1 MEGDMTTPDSSFFS
15 EMTKLKATT
24 PASLAQAA
32 GVDPKAKA
40 FGLYY
45 AGTEARVT
53 DGYMDHGFSYF
64 GVYAPVMS
72 HPVIAHAA
80 ACCDF
85 GSDDT
90 EPKHILVFEVGGAI
104 YYSPYGRA
112 QRALTKAN
120 EHLVRTERDLEVILE
135 RLKRADLDGF
145 RQLGGFESLLG
156 PTPENEAL
164 GVQVIRELDAQITW
178 ETIEELAA
186 CDGPGMEAMNALVYA
201 HSNAARLGL
210 DPDRVRRA
218 KEAYRE
224 KLVAEVN
231 DHFADL
237 PVAQTNDQGR

>member
-1 MEGDMTTPDSSFFS
+1 MPTPDSSFFS
-15 EMTKLKATT
+15 ELTRLKANT
-24 PASLAQAA
+24 PPSLARAA
-32 GVDPKAKA
+32 GVNPDAKA
-40 FGLYY
+40 FGVYY

-104 YYSPYGRA
+104 YYGPYGRV

-120 EHLVRTERDLEVILE
+120 EHLVRTERDLEAILE

-156 PTPENEAL
+156 PTPENESI
-164 GVQVIRELDAQITW
+164 GVQAIRELDAQITW

-201 HSNAARLGL
+201 DKNAARLGL
-210 DPDRVRRA
+210 DPEKVRRA
-218 KEAYRE
+218 KESYRN
-224 KLVAEVN
+224 KLLAEVN
-231 DHFADL
+231 DLFAN
-237 PVAQTNDQGR
+237 PHGGQKNDPGK